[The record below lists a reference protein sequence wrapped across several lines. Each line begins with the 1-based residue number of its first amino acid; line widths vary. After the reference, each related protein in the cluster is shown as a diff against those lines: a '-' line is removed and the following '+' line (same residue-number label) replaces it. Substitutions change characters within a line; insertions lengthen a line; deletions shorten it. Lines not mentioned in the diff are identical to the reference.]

1 MKFSVAVEY
10 ALHGL
15 IYMAGLEENKSIR
28 IQDMSRFQGIS
39 ESYLSKTYAKL
50 AKAGIITSAA
60 GAGGGYRLSKPAE
73 QISFWDV
80 IEAIEGKEPLFRCEE
95 LRCKSISVN
104 IDALPEEYTN
114 TPCLISKVMH
124 DAENEMKRYLS
135 GKNIGWLYDQVFNRK
150 FSPEEKERALR
161 WFREHSN

>member
-50 AKAGIITSAA
+50 AKAGIISSAA
-60 GAGGGYRLSKPAE
+60 GAKGGYRLSRPAE
-73 QISFWDV
+73 QISFCSATPRRESTRSRAV
-80 IEAIEGKEPLFRCEE
+80 C
-95 LRCKSISVN
+95 SIPP
-104 IDALPEEYTN
+104 IKG
-114 TPCLISKVMH
+114 I
-124 DAENEMKRYLS
+124 
-135 GKNIGWLYDQVFNRK
+135 
-150 FSPEEKERALR
+150 
-161 WFREHSN
+161 

>member
-50 AKAGIITSAA
+50 AKAGIISSAA
-60 GAGGGYRLSKPAE
+60 GAGGVRVA
-73 QISFWDV
+73 DRV
-80 IEAIEGKEPLFRCEE
+80 HDNMPLM
-95 LRCKSISVN
+95 V
-104 IDALPEEYTN
+104 
-114 TPCLISKVMH
+114 
-124 DAENEMKRYLS
+124 
-135 GKNIGWLYDQVFNRK
+135 QV
-150 FSPEEKERALR
+150 
-161 WFREHSN
+161 

>member
-1 MKFSVAVEY
+1 M
-10 ALHGL
+10 
-15 IYMAGLEENKSIR
+15 
-28 IQDMSRFQGIS
+28 
-39 ESYLSKTYAKL
+39 
-50 AKAGIITSAA
+50 
-60 GAGGGYRLSKPAE
+60 
-73 QISFWDV
+73 

-114 TPCLISKVMH
+114 TPCLISRVMH

>member
-50 AKAGIITSAA
+50 AKAGIISSAA
-60 GAGGGYRLSKPAE
+60 GAKG
-73 QISFWDV
+73 
-80 IEAIEGKEPLFRCEE
+80 
-95 LRCKSISVN
+95 
-104 IDALPEEYTN
+104 
-114 TPCLISKVMH
+114 
-124 DAENEMKRYLS
+124 
-135 GKNIGWLYDQVFNRK
+135 
-150 FSPEEKERALR
+150 ERAAFSL
-161 WFREHSN
+161 

>member
-50 AKAGIITSAA
+50 AKAGIIASSA
-60 GAGGGYRLSKPAE
+60 GARGGYRLARAADK
-73 QISFWDV
+73 ISFWDV
-80 IEAIEGKEPLFRCEE
+80 IEAIEGREPFFRCEE
-95 LRCKSISVN
+95 LRCRAINVDR
-104 IDALPEEYTN
+104 DAFAEEYGK
-114 TPCLISKVMH
+114 TPCLISRVML
-124 DAENEMKRYLS
+124 DAENEMKKYLS